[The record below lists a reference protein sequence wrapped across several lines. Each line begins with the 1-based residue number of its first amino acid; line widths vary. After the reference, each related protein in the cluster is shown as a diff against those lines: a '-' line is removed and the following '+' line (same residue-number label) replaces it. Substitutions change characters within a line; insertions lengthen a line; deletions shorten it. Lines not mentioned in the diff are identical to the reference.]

1 MTIAERI
8 NNSRSTEF
16 ENEFDLKTFVVR
28 DREAGN
34 IIDYVAS
41 KEEGLKLIQEY
52 EQADRAED
60 IYEPNFYELAE
71 VEL

>member
-1 MTIAERI
+1 MT
-8 NNSRSTEF
+8 T
-16 ENEFDLKTFVVR
+16 KKFVVR

-41 KEEGLKLIQEY
+41 EEEGLKLIQEY

>member
-1 MTIAERI
+1 MMK
-8 NNSRSTEF
+8 NKM
-16 ENEFDLKTFVVR
+16 KTKIFVVR

-41 KEEGLKLIQEY
+41 KEEGVKLIEEY
-52 EQADRAED
+52 ERADRAEG

>member
-1 MTIAERI
+1 MTKMK
-8 NNSRSTEF
+8 NKM
-16 ENEFDLKTFVVR
+16 KTKIFVVR

-71 VEL
+71 VELEK